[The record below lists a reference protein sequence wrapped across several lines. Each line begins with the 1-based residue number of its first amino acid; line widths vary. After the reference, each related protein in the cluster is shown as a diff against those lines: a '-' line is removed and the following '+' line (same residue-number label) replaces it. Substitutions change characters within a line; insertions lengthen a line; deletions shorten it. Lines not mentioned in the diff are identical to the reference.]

1 MLLRNTTKLL
11 DEVHTKAYVFE
22 QRRGGG
28 GGIVEFGGWA
38 ITQQLYN
45 VIRLMLPDNS
55 VILEFGSGEGTIALC
70 QNYEVHSVEHDEEWV
85 GHCVETNYIHAPL
98 KNSES
103 PVNHIWYDDKIV
115 QARVPDSPD
124 LIIIDGPPGV
134 IGRGGILYHMDSFNC
149 STPIIVDDVD
159 RNEERRISTEIAE
172 ELGIIPVIFTEGSR
186 SFALLM
192 SEGDESVSDEFVGA
206 LDGALHRLRIG
217 PIVDPLS
224 ADAIKAQLEDDFG

>member
-1 MLLRNTTKLL
+1 MKYTPKPMSLSR
-11 DEVHTKAYVFE
+11 DG
-22 QRRGGG
+22 GGG